1 MMPLIQWLLVG
12 LAIAIVS
19 LPLVRWFW
27 RRWDKPTSEMIAH
40 DEEQREQVAEER
52 VWAAMEAQV
61 DAEVTKK
68 HEWAEIQMAKAVAL
82 VKAKP
87 LDEVSASKAWDALG
101 VDEPIIISTAP
112 EVDVSDLL
120 DQEQTMIES
129 EEPPVES
136 EEPPVESEEPP
147 VESEEPPVESEEP
160 PVESEEP
167 PVESE
172 EKVEVPSMVDLPV
185 IPLEVQ
191 VLTENEFSQDET
203 SSEISAI
210 EDNEKHVT
218 EHFATPV
225 RQRDPDLEDD
235 WHEVLW

>member
-1 MMPLIQWLLVG
+1 MLPLVQWLLIG

-27 RRWDKPTSEMIAH
+27 KRWDRPTPEMIAH
-40 DEEQREQVAEER
+40 DEEQREQVAEAR
-52 VWAAMEAQV
+52 VWAAMEAKI
-61 DAEVTKK
+61 DAEVAKK

-82 VKAKP
+82 IKAKP

-120 DQEQTMIES
+120 DQEEAAVESDEPLIES
-129 EEPPVES
+129 EEPPA
-136 EEPPVESEEPP
+136 
-147 VESEEPPVESEEP
+147 
-160 PVESEEP
+160 
-167 PVESE
+167 ESE
-172 EKVEVPSMVDLPV
+172 EKVEVPSMLDLPV
-185 IPLEVQ
+185 IPSEPQ
-191 VLTENEFSQDET
+191 VSTEDEFSHGEP
-203 SSEISAI
+203 SSEISVS
-210 EDNEKHVT
+210 EDSEKHVV
-218 EHFATPV
+218 EHFAAPV

>member
-1 MMPLIQWLLVG
+1 MMPLIQWLLIG

-27 RRWDKPTSEMIAH
+27 KRWDKPTPEMIAH
-40 DEEQREQVAEER
+40 DEEQREQVAEAR
-52 VWAAMEAQV
+52 VWAAMEAKV
-61 DAEVTKK
+61 DAEVAKK

-82 VKAKP
+82 IKAKP
-87 LDEVSASKAWDALG
+87 LNEVSASKAWDALG

-120 DQEQTMIES
+120 DQEETTIES
-129 EEPPVES
+129 EK
-136 EEPPVESEEPP
+136 
-147 VESEEPPVESEEP
+147 PPVESEEP

-172 EKVEVPSMVDLPV
+172 EKVEVPSMLDLPV
-185 IPLEVQ
+185 IPSEPQ
-191 VLTENEFSQDET
+191 VSTEDEYSQSEPST
-203 SSEISAI
+203 EISVS
-210 EDNEKHVT
+210 DGSEKHVI
-218 EHFATPV
+218 EHFAAPV

>member
-136 EEPPVESEEPP
+136 EEPPVESEE
-147 VESEEPPVESEEP
+147 
-160 PVESEEP
+160 
-167 PVESE
+167 
-172 EKVEVPSMVDLPV
+172 KVEVPSMVDLPV

>member
-1 MMPLIQWLLVG
+1 MLPLVQWLLIG

-27 RRWDKPTSEMIAH
+27 KRWDRPTPEMIAH
-40 DEEQREQVAEER
+40 DEEQREQVAEAR
-52 VWAAMEAQV
+52 VWAAMEAKI
-61 DAEVTKK
+61 DAEAVKK

-82 VKAKP
+82 IKAKP

-120 DQEQTMIES
+120 DQEEAAVESDEPLIES
-129 EEPPVES
+129 EEPPA
-136 EEPPVESEEPP
+136 
-147 VESEEPPVESEEP
+147 
-160 PVESEEP
+160 
-167 PVESE
+167 ESE
-172 EKVEVPSMVDLPV
+172 EKVEVPSMLDLPV
-185 IPLEVQ
+185 IPSEPQ
-191 VLTENEFSQDET
+191 VSTEDEFSHGEP
-203 SSEISAI
+203 SSEISVS
-210 EDNEKHVT
+210 EDSEKHVV
-218 EHFATPV
+218 EHFAAPV